1 MVVVIARV
9 LGASDVDAYWRFSH
23 VKKVNDAAEVKGW
36 VISPLTSSRSARTL
50 AGLTGFVARR
60 TRASAGAVL
69 SQRSDVVKIMH
80 VDPAKGTVPV
90 LTSAR
95 DTVVTPLARQSIF
108 GKFNRLD
115 VNFQNGATHL
125 TWTIT
130 AIVGIPIA
138 QTIVV
143 SFAGIIN
150 AADAI
155 GVANVSFP
163 YPAKDA
169 FSGPNFTHA
178 RCENITN
185 FQARAEVRR
194 RDFQGFHNGAWNTD
208 VTSDYGRK
216 CPQNELIK
224 AVIAKAKGLY
234 GSLTI
239 NLFMSKVPSG
249 IALDSNFSVTE
260 LVGLVVKFHPLDP
273 SDLLTSTLPTTSG
286 SLGTRGSVLF
296 VEESAMEVT
305 LE

>member
-1 MVVVIARV
+1 MGDQPFNI
-9 LGASDVDAYWRFSH
+9 LEIGSD
-23 VKKVNDAAEVKGW
+23 
-36 VISPLTSSRSARTL
+36 SP

-60 TRASAGAVL
+60 TGASTGAV
-69 SQRSDVVKIMH
+69 SGQRSDVVKIMR
-80 VDPAKGTVPV
+80 VNPAKGTVTV
-90 LTSAR
+90 LISAR
-95 DTVVTPLARQSIF
+95 DTVVTPLAHQSIF
-108 GKFNRLD
+108 GNFNRLD

-185 FQARAEVRR
+185 FQARADARR

-216 CPQNELIK
+216 CPQNE
-224 AVIAKAKGLY
+224 A
-234 GSLTI
+234 
-239 NLFMSKVPSG
+239 
-249 IALDSNFSVTE
+249 
-260 LVGLVVKFHPLDP
+260 
-273 SDLLTSTLPTTSG
+273 LLT
-286 SLGTRGSVLF
+286 
-296 VEESAMEVT
+296 
-305 LE
+305 